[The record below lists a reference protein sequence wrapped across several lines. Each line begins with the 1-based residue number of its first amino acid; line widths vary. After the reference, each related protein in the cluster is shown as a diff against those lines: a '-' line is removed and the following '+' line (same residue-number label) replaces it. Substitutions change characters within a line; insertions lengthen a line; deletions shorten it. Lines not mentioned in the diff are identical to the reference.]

1 MPRRLTALVLIGAA
15 TVALAG
21 CGGGE
26 SKFSADR
33 SRSCFEKQDG
43 LTVSDKSDFVAST
56 ALGGAFTVHFP
67 KNQVTLAFGLDRDEA
82 RRLTTA
88 YLTFRGRNIGIKDV
102 LRPER
107 NVVMLWKAHPSNS
120 NLDAIEECLK

>member
-1 MPRRLTALVLIGAA
+1 MSPRRAA
-15 TVALAG
+15 APVAAALALG
-21 CGGGE
+21 ACGGGE
-26 SKFSADR
+26 GKFSLDR
-33 SRSCFEKQDG
+33 SRSCFEKQEG
-43 LTVSDKSDFVAST
+43 LRVVDRSDFVAST
-56 ALGGAFTVHFP
+56 ALGGAFTVLFR

-107 NVVMLWKAHPSNS
+107 NVVMLWKAHPSAR
-120 NLDAIEECLK
+120 NLAAIEECLK